1 LNTPSPNRNTANIG
15 LSERRAAE
23 VSAGWQQLDVGRGV
37 IDRHRANEVAEAE
50 TLALARIKADTERSL
65 ANQAQALRDAEK
77 AAELV
82 AIERRST
89 DLEAAR
95 ELRRRQALDIEA
107 QLAADARSLADQL
120 AAAAANEK
128 AQVFEKA
135 SAARQQRLQAEKAA
149 FASRRASRRAR
160 IGMAWAAFRGS
171 SPIIVGFVAVGLG
184 LGVGILS
191 HDIVGVR
198 QGQVSATVEAAVL
211 KLDTELASVPSKSA
225 R

>member
-1 LNTPSPNRNTANIG
+1 
-15 LSERRAAE
+15 
-23 VSAGWQQLDVGRGV
+23 
-37 IDRHRANEVAEAE
+37 VAEAE
-50 TLALARIKADTERSL
+50 ALALARIKADTERSL

-95 ELRRRQALDIEA
+95 EMQRRQALDLEA
-107 QLAADARSLADQL
+107 QLAADARSIADQL

-171 SPIIVGFVAVGLG
+171 SPVIVGFVALALG
-184 LGVGILS
+184 LGAGILS
-191 HDIVGVR
+191 HDIGGVR
-198 QGQVSATVEAAVL
+198 QGQDSATAEVADL